1 MQKTFL
7 QHTFPSLL
15 IAIIIL
21 SVLQGIDYGYF
32 AYLHNGLKFPDYF
45 PIMLFSIFF
54 AWKYIIQKP
63 FSELVGIDIR
73 NRKLCIREFFS
84 GLLFGTILVFLALG
98 SSLITQTLTPTL
110 DPALWK
116 NILFMLVGYVFFIP
130 ISALYEELHYR
141 WLYNSL
147 FSERYIRYIAIVVSA
162 IIFALVHVELQE
174 NAPIYYPINMF
185 LFALIL
191 SIIRFRWKSIIALVG
206 IHSAWNF
213 LLILFSPFFGSD
225 SERYIEF
232 TVVTTCILT
241 LVLSIQIYLLAKK
254 K

>member
-110 DPALWK
+110 DPAL
-116 NILFMLVGYVFFIP
+116 
-130 ISALYEELHYR
+130 
-141 WLYNSL
+141 
-147 FSERYIRYIAIVVSA
+147 
-162 IIFALVHVELQE
+162 
-174 NAPIYYPINMF
+174 
-185 LFALIL
+185 
-191 SIIRFRWKSIIALVG
+191 
-206 IHSAWNF
+206 
-213 LLILFSPFFGSD
+213 
-225 SERYIEF
+225 
-232 TVVTTCILT
+232 
-241 LVLSIQIYLLAKK
+241 
-254 K
+254 

>member
-1 MQKTFL
+1 MRISSFIL
-7 QHTFPSLL
+7 G
-15 IAIIIL
+15 IIIL

-54 AWKYIIQKP
+54 AWKYIIRKP
-63 FSELVGIDIR
+63 FSDLLGIDIR
-73 NRKLCIREFFS
+73 NRKLCIREFTS
-84 GLLFGTILVFLALG
+84 GLLFGTILVCLTL
-98 SSLITQTLTPTL
+98 SVSLITQTLTPAF
-110 DPALWK
+110 DPVLWK
-116 NILFMLVGYVFFIP
+116 NLLFMLVGYIVFIP

-147 FSERYIRYIAIVVSA
+147 FSGRYIRYIAIVVSA
-162 IIFALVHVELQE
+162 IIFSLVHVGLQE
-174 NAPIYYPINMF
+174 NVPIYYPINMF

-191 SIIRFRWKSIIALVG
+191 SIIRLRWKSIIALVG

-232 TVVTTCILT
+232 IVVTTYALT
-241 LVLSIQIYLLAKK
+241 LVLFAQIYLLAKK